1 MNIKTLIPYDKEN
14 PLHARVLLADRETPP
29 YSLFHSPV
37 GEGVNFAKELAEFE
51 KKPSVLDMALLLEQ
65 LMEAG
70 ETIHIDVVLVEQLI
84 VTASGDKEPNPL

>member
-14 PLHARVLLADRETPP
+14 PLQARVLLADRETPP

-37 GEGVNFAKELAEFE
+37 GDGVKFAGELAKFE
-51 KKPSVLDMALLLEQ
+51 NEPSLLDKALLLEQ

-70 ETIHIDVVLVEQLI
+70 ETIHIDVILVDELI
-84 VTASGDKEPNPL
+84 TIAPSNKV